1 MNSKKLLSKVVKGV
15 ISTIG
20 LTTAISINLPKTV
33 LAQAFL
39 DDRCPEQ
46 YVYLLG
52 DTVNYQ
58 VKICGSRRT
67 GLPTHYLAESKKN
80 GSSIFLRLSSY
91 TPGRFVA
98 RNGQYTYILDTKAQ
112 TLTIRIPGQRPRIE
126 RFTVELP

>member
-1 MNSKKLLSKVVKGV
+1 MNSKKLLYKVVIGL

-52 DTVNYQ
+52 DTVN
-58 VKICGSRRT
+58 
-67 GLPTHYLAESKKN
+67 
-80 GSSIFLRLSSY
+80 
-91 TPGRFVA
+91 
-98 RNGQYTYILDTKAQ
+98 
-112 TLTIRIPGQRPRIE
+112 
-126 RFTVELP
+126 